1 MLMNIM
7 RVLTLSVVVS
17 VVLAWTVPSGATVML
32 KLDLPQMVGSSDV
45 IFVGKAIKTHSRWT
59 KKRRHIVTDTTF
71 KVEQGIRGVAPGKTV
86 VVRRLGGTVDGIG
99 MKVSGTPQF
108 KKNDRV
114 LLFTETRGGH
124 RYVVGMKQ
132 GVFRIHR
139 ESSGRLMVRTHLAGL
154 ELTKRSSSGLTFL
167 EHEAPRPRALA
178 ELISEIKQTI
188 SLCAKEQS
196 RCQIK

>member
-1 MLMNIM
+1 MNMM
-7 RVLTLSVVVS
+7 RVIVLSVVAS
-17 VVLAWTVPSGATVML
+17 VVVAWPGPAGATVML
-32 KLDLPQMVGSSDV
+32 KLDLPQMVGGSDV

-59 KKRRHIVTDTTF
+59 KDRRHIVTDTTF
-71 KVEQGIRGVAPGKTV
+71 KVEQGIRGVAPGKAV
-86 VVRRLGGTVDGIG
+86 VVRRLGGTVDGVG
-99 MKVSGTPQF
+99 MRVSGTPQF
-108 KKNDRV
+108 KKNDQV
-114 LLFTETRGGH
+114 LLFTEKRGGH

-154 ELTKRSSSGLTFL
+154 ELAKRTSSGLTFL
-167 EHEAPRPRALA
+167 GHDTPKPRALS
-178 ELISEIKQTI
+178 EFISDIRKTI